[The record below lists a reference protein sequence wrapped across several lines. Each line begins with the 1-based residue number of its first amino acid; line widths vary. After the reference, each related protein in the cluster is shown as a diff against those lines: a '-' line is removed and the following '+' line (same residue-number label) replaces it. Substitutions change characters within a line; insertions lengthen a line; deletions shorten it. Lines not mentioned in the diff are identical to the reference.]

1 MQLRVNFSTQAGL
14 AWALYRDRQFGEA
27 VNWIDRALASGVV
40 DALLD
45 FRAGEI
51 HSAAGN
57 EVEGRNG
64 RERALNLNPAVG
76 RFHVHH

>member
-1 MQLRVNFSTQAGL
+1 LSDA
-14 AWALYRDRQFGEA
+14 A
-27 VNWIDRALASGVV
+27 NWIDRALASGVV

-57 EVEGRNG
+57 EVVGRNL
-64 RERALNLNPAVG
+64 RKQALSLNPAVG